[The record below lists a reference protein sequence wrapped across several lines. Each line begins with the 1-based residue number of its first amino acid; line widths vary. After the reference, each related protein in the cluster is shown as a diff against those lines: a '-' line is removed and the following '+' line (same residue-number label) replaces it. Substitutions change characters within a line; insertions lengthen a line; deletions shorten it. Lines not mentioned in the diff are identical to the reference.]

1 MPDGRNAGFGFGA
14 ILSRESSERLGL
26 RDDERARIVARA
38 GRMILLE
45 SSESGGPA
53 VPWDRD
59 LVLSADVRS
68 FPLADLLSLVHSA
81 GKSGFL
87 LFQFEGEEKAV
98 YLSRGEVVFA
108 QSNQTSD
115 RLGACLQRAGSLT
128 SQQLDLAEQRYHSTT
143 RFGKVLVELGYLTP
157 RDLWT
162 SVKTQVEDIVRSL
175 FAYTSGWIYFWEG
188 EIEPD
193 NVVRL
198 SLPTHRLIGEG
209 LARRDDLFSFIAKL
223 EDARTRICMGLK
235 AERALSENERAIMDT
250 LVAENRFAG
259 VCHRSGLDPRTA
271 ARTLHFLQLAGQVRV
286 EQVAPLNDQEKHPV
300 EEDAVREAIAVHV
313 KLIGELAAPLVALD
327 GPKAVA
333 TRINRIIEE
342 GAPGGHILLQGVRF
356 SDRGALDPEPVERK
370 ALRLVGDRIR
380 QADEALG
387 EIVAYLEFEL
397 RNHPGIEDCSSFLEA
412 VGPLRAMLIR

>member
-26 RDDERARIVARA
+26 REDESARIVARA

-59 LVLSADVRS
+59 LVLSSDVRS

-87 LFQFEGEEKAV
+87 LFQFEEEEKAV
-98 YLSRGEVVFA
+98 YMSRGEVVFA
-108 QSNQTSD
+108 HSNQASD
-115 RLGACLQRAGSLT
+115 RLGASLQRAGSLT
-128 SQQLDLAEQRYHSTT
+128 STQLDLAEKRYQPTV

-157 RDLWT
+157 RDLWAG
-162 SVKTQVEDIVRSL
+162 VKTQVEDIVRSL

-198 SLPTHRLIGEG
+198 SLPTHRLIDEG
-209 LARRDDLFSFIAKL
+209 LARRDDLFRFIAKL
-223 EDARTRICMGLK
+223 EDARTRIRMGLVP
-235 AERALSENERAIMDT
+235 ERTLSENERAILDA
-250 LVAENRFAG
+250 LDGESHFAG
-259 VCHRSGLDPRTA
+259 ICHRSGLDPRTA
-271 ARTLHFLQLAGQVRV
+271 ARTLHFLQLAGQVLV
-286 EQVAPLNDQEKHPV
+286 EQLVLAKDQEAHPC
-300 EEDAVREAIAVHV
+300 EEDALRAAIAAHV
-313 KLIGELAAPLVALD
+313 NLIGELSAPLVAVD
-327 GPKAVA
+327 GPGDVA
-333 TRINRIIEE
+333 IRLNRILEE
-342 GAPGGHILLQGVRF
+342 GASRGHALLQGVEF
-356 SDRGALDPEPVERK
+356 SMHAALDPELIERK
-370 ALRLVGDRIR
+370 ALRLVGDRVR

-387 EIVAYLEFEL
+387 EIAAYIEFEL
-397 RNHPGIEDCSSFLEA
+397 RNHPRIEDCSPFLEA
-412 VGPLRAMLIR
+412 VGPLRAMLVR